1 MSPQFVDFDADGHL
15 DIVAATFDG
24 SPKVARGTAKGFVQ
38 PVHVLDRD
46 GARIVMN
53 QFWNFDQKKWDETK
67 RCDPA
72 GAQHGHLTSAW
83 ACDWDG
89 DGDLDLLLG
98 DHDKGQV
105 MVRLNEGTSREPLFA
120 TRNTLVLAAGK
131 PLRVP
136 GTVATLR
143 LLDVTGDGR
152 EDLVVGSMGD
162 AYGIGVGGAVY
173 VYPDV
178 GKGEAREL
186 GAAIVWVEPSRKGT
200 AEPVR
205 PDSGLHMDV
214 VDHDG
219 DGDLDLVV
227 GGYSHWTPPARELTD
242 EQQAR
247 VRTVQQKLEENDAEV
262 EAIHAAIDEET
273 KALPEEQRDGKRQ
286 ELLSARREELKLRAN
301 IRAALATELEALV
314 PVARRRAFVWLYENI
329 TPRK

>member
-53 QFWNFDQKKWDETK
+53 QFWNFDSKRWEETN

-72 GAQHGHLTSAW
+72 GAEHGHLTSAW

-105 MVRLNEGTSREPLFA
+105 MVRRNEGTSQQPLFA
-120 TRNTLVLAAGK
+120 TRNTLVLAAGQA
-131 PLRVP
+131 LRVP

-205 PDSGLHMDV
+205 PDTGLHMDV

-227 GGYSHWTPPARELTD
+227 GGYSHWTPPAPKLSAEQEQRVLQLQAELAAV
-242 EQQAR
+242 AR
-247 VRTVQQKLEENDAEV
+247 QSGAIH
-262 EAIHAAIDEET
+262 EAID
-273 KALPEEQRDGKRQ
+273 KATEGLAEAEREQKFQQLLEARRAELKELGGKRTT
-286 ELLSARREELKLRAN
+286 LSK
-301 IRAALATELEALV
+301 ELEPML
-314 PVARRRAFVWLYENI
+314 PGQKRHSFVWLYENI